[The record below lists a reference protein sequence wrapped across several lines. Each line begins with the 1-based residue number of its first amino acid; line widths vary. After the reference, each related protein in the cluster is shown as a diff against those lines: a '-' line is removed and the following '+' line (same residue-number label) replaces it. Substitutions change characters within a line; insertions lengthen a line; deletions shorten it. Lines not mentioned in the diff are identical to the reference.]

1 MEHFL
6 VNVSVFLLQEL
17 WQTKCLEVIQDILN
31 MLVRTLGH
39 RLWLELLEHRLLPEL
54 NLQFT
59 KLLDA

>member
-17 WQTKCLEVIQDILN
+17 WQTKSLEVIQDILN